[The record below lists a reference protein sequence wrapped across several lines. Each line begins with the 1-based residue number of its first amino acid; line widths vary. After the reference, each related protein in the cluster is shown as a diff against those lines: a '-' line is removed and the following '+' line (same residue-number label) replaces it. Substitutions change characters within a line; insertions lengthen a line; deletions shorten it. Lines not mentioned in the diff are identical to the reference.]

1 MWRAGD
7 ISVVKAS
14 ITFSQ
19 ISNQSF
25 SIFFPQVDI
34 WRSILIFTHTIKR
47 QIRRQRQIHLEN
59 NHCDL
64 IKSDTGQHLQ
74 VLWWKS
80 WNPSISFS
88 PFISSQLSQRYVPQ
102 NPFQR
107 FSVSLETYLRDQ
119 LPDLWTFHLFNQPL
133 LLTDYG
139 REWTVL
145 LSLIRELLGNP
156 LTVSK
161 KGQETTMTLSWK
173 TPKWIFQKEQVQFSL
188 RALILYK
195 CDHIS

>member
-47 QIRRQRQIHLEN
+47 QIHLEN
-59 NHCDL
+59 NRCDL

-74 VLWWKS
+74 VLWWS
-80 WNPSISFS
+80 SCNPSISFS
-88 PFISSQLSQRYVPQ
+88 LFISSQLSQRYVPQ

-107 FSVSLETYLRDQ
+107 FSVSLETYLRGQ

-173 TPKWIFQKEQVQFSL
+173 TPKWIFSERTST
-188 RALILYK
+188 ILL
-195 CDHIS
+195 